1 MCPVCLLG
9 NTVLRQAE
17 TSAEMFWF
25 TTLLKNHGNVVCD
38 NVAVALGNVTAS
50 QDGKWGEPRY
60 IVMNVERIKLP
71 LGHEE

>member
-1 MCPVCLLG
+1 
-9 NTVLRQAE
+9 
-17 TSAEMFWF
+17 MFWF